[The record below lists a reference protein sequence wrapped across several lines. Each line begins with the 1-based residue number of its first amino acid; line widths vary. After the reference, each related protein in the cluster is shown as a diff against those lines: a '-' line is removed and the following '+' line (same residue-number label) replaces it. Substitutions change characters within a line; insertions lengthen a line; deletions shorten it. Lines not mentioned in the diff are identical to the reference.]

1 VSHALRLGRQAWL
14 HVAAG
19 EVKVNGKTLKTGDAA
34 AFSGESEV
42 KVVGVKP
49 LRVLLFDLN
58 WHINRHQP

>member
-1 VSHALRLGRQAWL
+1 
-14 HVAAG
+14 
-19 EVKVNGKTLKTGDAA
+19 
-34 AFSGESEV
+34 V